1 MPTVI
6 LSLQKSRFRTVVTC
20 LDSGS
25 AYTQQVSTEHD
36 DPRLQVKGPL
46 ITGREISN
54 EAGQSASS
62 QMYFTLCT
70 SLSTGTVIH
79 LLVHVLVPVNF
90 DMRFI

>member
-62 QMYFTLCT
+62 QM
-70 SLSTGTVIH
+70 
-79 LLVHVLVPVNF
+79 NF
-90 DMRFI
+90 RL